1 MSQGIRVPPRATSRC
16 GEEFRFGRPKES
28 FAAFCRRLVT
38 RAFLFGIRNTAFVLR
53 WVVLYEK
60 LHSGR
65 EKLIM
70 DTSHSSAFSDS
81 AECWPALHLQEWKDT
96 YATLHMWMQIVGKI
110 RLELTPKVNHWWNV
124 PLYVSSRGLTT
135 SLIPYRD
142 RTFDMEFDFFQN
154 QLVIRT
160 SEPKTASVALAPRSV
175 ADFYHELMAALR
187 SLAIEVHIWKMPV
200 EVADPIPFDQ
210 DHLHAAYDA
219 AQVQRL
225 WRILLS
231 LDAVFKAFRARFVGK
246 SSPVHFFW
254 GSFDLAITRFSG
266 RRAPPRNDPDPV
278 LRKIMQEAYSHEV
291 ISAGWWPGNGA
302 IPEAAFYCYA
312 APAPAGFAEQTVL
325 PRDAFYHSGMGEYLL
340 MYNAVRQARS
350 PTATTLDFLQSTY
363 EAGAAAGKWDRK
375 ALEAA

>member
-1 MSQGIRVPPRATSRC
+1 
-16 GEEFRFGRPKES
+16 
-28 FAAFCRRLVT
+28 
-38 RAFLFGIRNTAFVLR
+38 
-53 WVVLYEK
+53 
-60 LHSGR
+60 
-65 EKLIM
+65 
-70 DTSHSSAFSDS
+70 
-81 AECWPALHLQEWKDT
+81 
-96 YATLHMWMQIVGKI
+96 MWTQVVGKI

-154 QLVIRT
+154 QLLIRT
-160 SEPKTASVALAPRSV
+160 SDPKTLAVPLGPRSV
-175 ADFYHELMAALR
+175 ADFYHEVMAALR
-187 SLAIEVHIWKMPV
+187 SLGIEVHIWKMPV

-210 DHLHAAYDA
+210 DQLHAAYDPE
-219 AQVQRL
+219 QVWRF

-231 LDAVFKAFRARFVGK
+231 LDAVFKVFRARFVGK

-291 ISAGWWPGNGA
+291 ISAGWWPGGGE
-302 IPEAAFYCYA
+302 IQGPAFYCYA
-312 APAPAGFAEQTVL
+312 APAPAGFADRKVL
-325 PRDAFYHSGMGEYLL
+325 PPEAFYHSGLGEYLL
-340 MYNAVRQARS
+340 MYDVVRQAKS
-350 PTATTLDFLQSTY
+350 PSAMLLDFLQSTY
-363 EAGAAAGKWDRK
+363 EAGATAGNWDRE